1 MPDHAA
7 RTWRGPRCR
16 GPLFSRPI
24 SRILSCAAIYLC
36 APPGSRRAGSSILLG
51 LAPDGVWP
59 AAASPRR
66 WCALTAPFHPCLYA
80 QHVHGRHRR
89 SVSVPLSRGF
99 PRVGVTDRPCPSVS
113 GLSSRVT
120 SRDCV
125 ACSSDSTP
133 RIKPPDR
140 AGRSAARPIPRG
152 TARQS
157 GAHPPGPARPA
168 RVESGHARQTEASRR
183 REAHAER
190 DRRR

>member
-1 MPDHAA
+1 MRSVSNYSDSSDCYLRLKRAFSLPEPAEEGPAA
-7 RTWRGPRCR
+7 TETWRSPAGA
-16 GPLFSRPI
+16 GLLVSRPV

-51 LAPDGVWP
+51 LAPDGVWR

-80 QHVHGRHRR
+80 PHVRARHRR

-113 GLSSRVT
+113 GLSSRDT

-125 ACSSDSTP
+125 ACATNSTA
-133 RIKPPDR
+133 RIKLQLNSEPQLSQGAP
-140 AGRSAARPIPRG
+140 AAIS
-152 TARQS
+152 T
-157 GAHPPGPARPA
+157 
-168 RVESGHARQTEASRR
+168 
-183 REAHAER
+183 
-190 DRRR
+190 